1 MGSGETKN
9 HVLLVLSFSL
19 FCCMMGVGVISPI
32 LPLYAVKMG
41 ASGTLLGLVFGA
53 FSMSR
58 LFCSLVSGS
67 MADRLERKTLILFGL
82 SIYTISSLAYLFVES
97 AWHLVA
103 IRFFNGLG
111 SAFVVPV
118 AMSIGS
124 DVSEEGEEGAFF
136 GSLQMALF
144 AGIGAGPLLSG
155 LLTDWLGLQAPF
167 LVMTAMTLVALAGIA
182 LWLPKGLPVSSSGT
196 GGDLSVYSALLK
208 DPVLRRVYAYRFSTA
223 LGRGSMLMFLP
234 LIATEL
240 NLSFVKIGIILS
252 TVSIATSLFQKYTGS
267 LADRFP
273 KNRLVLVAGVLSS
286 VTLFSMPLLRTF
298 PALLL
303 GALAFGIGTATGAP
317 SITSLAAI
325 RGRDFGTGRAMGVF
339 NISFGLGM
347 MSGPILAGYIRDA
360 GILSSPFVPIGI
372 VLLTASSF
380 FILDRPFRAVGLS
393 SGREECVSG

>member
-1 MGSGETKN
+1 MDEEKRRR

-41 ASGTLLGLVFGA
+41 ASGTLLGLIFGA

-58 LFCSLVSGS
+58 LFCSLASGS
-67 MADRLERKTLILFGL
+67 MADRLERKSLIIFGL
-82 SIYTISSLAYLFVES
+82 SIYTLSSLAYLFVDS

-124 DVSEEGEEGAFF
+124 DIAEEGEEGTFF

-144 AGIGAGPLLSG
+144 AGIGAGPLVSG
-155 LLTDWLGLQAPF
+155 LLTDWLGWQAPF
-167 LVMTAMTLVALAGIA
+167 LVMTGLTLVALAGIA
-182 LWLPKGLPVSSSGT
+182 FWLPRGLPVSPSGER
-196 GGDLSVYSALLK
+196 GDLSVYVALLK

-223 LGRGSMLMFLP
+223 LGRSSMLMFLP

-240 NLSFVKIGIILS
+240 NLSFVKIGLILS
-252 TVSIATSLFQKYTGS
+252 TVSMATSLFQRYTGG

-273 KNRLVLVAGVLSS
+273 KNRLVLLAGVISS
-286 VTLFSMPLLRTF
+286 ITMFAMPFFKTF

-303 GALAFGIGTATGAP
+303 GALAFGIGTAMGAP

-325 RGRDFGTGRAMGVF
+325 RGRDFGTGRTMGVF

-360 GILSSPFVPIGI
+360 GILSSPFVPIGF
-372 VLLTASSF
+372 VLLTAASF
-380 FILDRPFRAVGLS
+380 FILDRPFENLS
-393 SGREECVSG
+393 VTSRREEYISG